1 MNPEQTA
8 RRADSLRAKLAR
20 VQKQLDEI
28 PPSTGPS
35 VLIAVPTH
43 SGDLK
48 HKTVLSL
55 ISTLDAFRANGFRYE
70 LEVIPGCPYVQLVRN
85 VFANKAA
92 FGADKSGQPYT
103 HLLFIDADG
112 GFSADDILALFE
124 AGKPIAA
131 LPFSAKSINW
141 EAVARAARAGVP
153 PGALREYAGN
163 AIISAE
169 SAFPVDTLSP
179 VKRIGCGVMLIE
191 THVFRA
197 LADANPAWRYK
208 NDKFGWGVAKLDR
221 EHSFSFFQVGICP
234 DTEMMCGE
242 DYFFCNEA
250 RRLGF
255 EVCVLPS
262 ARTIHTGSYDHV
274 LNLSA
279 IASLNSAS
287 GQPAKEAA

>member
-20 VQKQLDEI
+20 VQKELDAI
-28 PPSTGPS
+28 GSPSDGPS
-35 VLIAVPTH
+35 VLIGVPTH

-55 ISTLDAFRANGFRYE
+55 ISMLDKFRSKGIRYE
-70 LEVIPGCPYVQLVRN
+70 LEVIPGCAHVQLVRN

-92 FGADKSGQPYT
+92 FDLDRSGRPYS
-103 HLLFIDADG
+103 HLLFVDSDG
-112 GFSADDILALFE
+112 AFSADDVIALFK
-124 AGKPIAA
+124 AGKPISA
-131 LPFSAKSINW
+131 LPFSAKSVNW
-141 EAVARAARAGVP
+141 EAVASAARAGVP

-163 AIISAE
+163 PIISAE
-169 SAFPVDTLSP
+169 SAFPVNTLSP

-197 LADANPAWRYK
+197 LADAHPARRYK

-221 EHSFSFFQVGICP
+221 EHSYNFFQVGVCP
-234 DTEMMCGE
+234 ETNFLYGE

-255 EVCVLPS
+255 EVHVLPQ
-262 ARTIHTGSYDHV
+262 ARTVHTGSYDHV
-274 LNLSA
+274 LNMSA
-279 IASLNSAS
+279 IASLGSAPPKVA
-287 GQPAKEAA
+287 G